1 MASDVQVQR
10 MIDLGVPEAK
20 AASAAVAASNSGGG
34 EAFNKIVTQYGG
46 TVTSSP
52 ANPTAGTVIGQ
63 TSTPNGNGT
72 YTVTTTYADGNGGTY
87 TRTSIVGT
95 PITATGPTGPSS
107 ASAQQEIANKNALQ
121 LMQSTLAGYGID
133 PTGAISNAILGLT
146 QSNYDAQTI
155 TALAQ
160 DPNASKSTDPN
171 VVALANAWQTRF
183 SGNTLRE
190 KAGLT
195 PLDPASYIATENSY
209 KAVMQQAG
217 LPAAATDNALL
228 GQLIGK
234 DVSPAETQMRVNAAM
249 SALQS
254 EDPQVI
260 AQLQSQYGLTQ
271 GALALHLLSPDIAAN
286 VIQQQVTAAQ
296 IGAEAARQ
304 GTNIQYGGTGPLSA
318 MGLAAQG
325 VTQAQAAQGFGTI
338 AQQLPATQ
346 TLAARYNPYVA
357 PEQVGQALEAS
368 TFGTQGAAEAAA
380 ALKRLQTQEVSTF
393 SGSAGAS
400 TQAQSLGIA
409 NAQGTL

>member
-1 MASDVQVQR
+1 MATTDRQVEQQLAAVNAQ
-10 MIDLGVPEAK
+10 IQTNSVNIAQALAK
-20 AASAAVAASNSGGG
+20 ENQAAQAAAAQSAADAQAAQAAQAAMQQQLTALQG
-34 EAFNKIVTQYGG
+34 QY
-46 TVTSSP
+46 
-52 ANPTAGTVIGQ
+52 AQ
-63 TSTPNGNGT
+63 Q
-72 YTVTTTYADGNGGTY
+72 
-87 TRTSIVGT
+87 
-95 PITATGPTGPSS
+95 SS
-107 ASAQQEIANKNALQ
+107 AAQLQQAQQNINNQNALQ

-249 SALQS
+249 AALQS

-304 GTNIQYGGTGPLSA
+304 GTNIQYGGTSPLSA

-357 PEQVGQALEAS
+357 PEQVGQTLEAS

-393 SGSAGAS
+393 SGSSGAS

-409 NAQGTL
+409 NAQGVS

>member
-1 MASDVQVQR
+1 
-10 MIDLGVPEAK
+10 
-20 AASAAVAASNSGGG
+20 
-34 EAFNKIVTQYGG
+34 
-46 TVTSSP
+46 
-52 ANPTAGTVIGQ
+52 
-63 TSTPNGNGT
+63 
-72 YTVTTTYADGNGGTY
+72 
-87 TRTSIVGT
+87 
-95 PITATGPTGPSS
+95 
-107 ASAQQEIANKNALQ
+107 
-121 LMQSTLAGYGID
+121 
-133 PTGAISNAILGLT
+133 
-146 QSNYDAQTI
+146 
-155 TALAQ
+155 
-160 DPNASKSTDPN
+160 
-171 VVALANAWQTRF
+171 
-183 SGNTLRE
+183 
-190 KAGLT
+190 
-195 PLDPASYIATENSY
+195 
-209 KAVMQQAG
+209 MQQAG

-249 SALQS
+249 AALQS

-380 ALKRLQTQEVSTF
+380 ALKRLQTQ
-393 SGSAGAS
+393 
-400 TQAQSLGIA
+400 
-409 NAQGTL
+409 